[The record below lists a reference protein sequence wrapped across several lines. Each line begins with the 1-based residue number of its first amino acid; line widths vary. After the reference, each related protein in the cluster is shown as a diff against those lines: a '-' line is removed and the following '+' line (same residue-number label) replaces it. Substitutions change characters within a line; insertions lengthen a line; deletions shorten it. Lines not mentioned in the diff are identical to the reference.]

1 MCKFNIPIEKKPRV
15 IINTDAK
22 NEVDD
27 QFAIVHAIL
36 TESFD
41 LKGFIA
47 AHFGDKKS
55 AHSRQDS
62 MDELCLLLD
71 MMGLTGS
78 VRLENGADGPLPD
91 EKTPLDSAGARLII
105 EEALK
110 DDDRPLYIA
119 FLGPLTD
126 MASALLLE
134 PKIAEKNIKVIW
146 IGGGEWPDGGPEYN
160 LGNDITAAN
169 VIMKSDLELWQ
180 VPRNVYR
187 MMPVSF
193 SEMMTRIYPYGEL
206 GKYLTENVI
215 NYNNERPGAP
225 CEFRVLGDSPA
236 IGLILYDDCG
246 QWSMKPAPEIDADM
260 KYIHTNTNRPIRVYE
275 NIDSRF
281 IMEDFY
287 AKLHLFFKNKEETR

>member
-1 MCKFNIPIEKKPRV
+1 MNKSLFNIPMSKKPRV

-27 QFAIVHAIL
+27 QFAIVHAVL

-41 LKGFIA
+41 LRGFIA
-47 AHFGDKKS
+47 AHFGKEKS

-71 MMGLTGS
+71 MMDLKGA
-78 VRLENGADGPLPD
+78 VRLENGADEALTD
-91 EKTPLDSAGARLII
+91 EAVPIASDGARLII

-110 DDDRPLYIA
+110 EDSRPLYIA

-126 MASALLLE
+126 MASALLME

-146 IGGGEWPDGGPEYN
+146 IGGGQWPEGGKEYN
-160 LGNDITAAN
+160 LGNDIIAAN
-169 VIMKSDLELWQ
+169 VIMKSSLELWQ

-187 MMPVSF
+187 MIPVSF
-193 SEMMTRIYPYGEL
+193 SEMMTKIYPYGKL

-215 NYNNERPGAP
+215 SYNNERPGAP

-236 IGLILYDDCG
+236 IGLIMYEDLG
-246 QWSMKPAPEIDADM
+246 QWSMHPAPEIDSDM
-260 KYIHTNTNRPIRVYE
+260 KYIHTGKNRPIRVYE

-287 AKLHLFFKNKEETR
+287 AKLDLFFKKMEE